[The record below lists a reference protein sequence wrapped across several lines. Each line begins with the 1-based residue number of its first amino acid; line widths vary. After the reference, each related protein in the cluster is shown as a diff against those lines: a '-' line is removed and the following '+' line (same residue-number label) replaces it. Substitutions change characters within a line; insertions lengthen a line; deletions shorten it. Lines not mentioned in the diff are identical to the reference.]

1 MKSTQAS
8 PVSPSTALE
17 GTGDAPAGIAF
28 YAPGQYKSEDSVGYL
43 MRLVMNSVMT
53 RVDARLSALDMT
65 HAQWLPLFKLVADKD
80 HTMASLAREL
90 GTDPGAMTRS
100 LDRLEAKGLL
110 RRERST
116 ADRRVVHLVP
126 TDEGRAV
133 AAQVPPVLSDEMNR
147 HLAGFSAAE
156 WQQLLQFLRRMIAN
170 GEALKPGCC
179 GNVGAAI
186 VASAVMAGTTP
197 PAADVSG

>member
-1 MKSTQAS
+1 MKSTQDPSVAAAAAPDRAEDAS
-8 PVSPSTALE
+8 PA
-17 GTGDAPAGIAF
+17 IAF
-28 YAPGQYKSEDSVGYL
+28 YVPGQYKSEHSVGYL
-43 MRLVMNSVMT
+43 MRLVLNSVMA
-53 RVDARLSALDMT
+53 RVDSRLSALDMT
-65 HAQWLPLFKLVADKD
+65 HAQWLPLYKLVACED

-116 ADRRVVHLVP
+116 EDRRVVHLVP
-126 TDEGRAV
+126 TEEGRA
-133 AAQVPPVLSDEMNR
+133 AAALVPPVLCDEMNR
-147 HLAGFSAAE
+147 HLAGFSEAE
-156 WQQLLQFLRRMIAN
+156 FQQLQQFMRRMIAN

-186 VASAVMAGTTP
+186 VAGAVLAGTTP
-197 PAADVSG
+197 SAADGSG